1 MTTVWIAIALLT
13 IGTVAIKSI
22 GPVALGGR
30 DLPPQAAAVVA
41 RLAPSL
47 LAALVVV
54 DTFGG
59 EGRTLAVDES
69 AVGLLAAAGA
79 LALRLPMV
87 AVIAIAA
94 VALVARLPMAAVVVI
109 AAVATAAARAL

>member
-1 MTTVWIAIALLT
+1 MTTVWITIILLT
-13 IGTVAIKSI
+13 VGTVAIKAV
-22 GPVALGGR
+22 GPVTLGGR
-30 DLPPQAAAVVA
+30 ELPESMSGVVA

-59 EGRTLAVDES
+59 ADKTIAVDES
-69 AVGLLAAAGA
+69 ALGLLAAAGA

-87 AVIAIAA
+87 AVVGIAA
-94 VALVARLPMAAVVVI
+94 LVTAAVRLI
-109 AAVATAAARAL
+109 

>member
-1 MTTVWIAIALLT
+1 MIWATIALLT
-13 IGTVAIKSI
+13 VGSVAIKAL

-30 DLPPQAAAVVA
+30 ALPPQLSGVVA

-59 EGRTLAVDES
+59 PDRTLAVDET
-69 AVGLLAAAGA
+69 AVGLLAAVAA
-79 LALRLPMV
+79 LLARLPMV
-87 AVIAIAA
+87 AVVGIAA
-94 VALVARLPMAAVVVI
+94 IV
-109 AAVATAAARAL
+109 TAGLRAL

>member
-1 MTTVWIAIALLT
+1 MTATVWIMIALLT
-13 IGTVAIKSI
+13 VGTVAIKSI
-22 GPVALGGR
+22 GPVLLGGR
-30 DLPPQAAAVVA
+30 TLPPQMTGVVA

-59 EGRTLAVDES
+59 PDRTIAVDES
-69 AVGLLAAAGA
+69 AIGLLAAAGA

-87 AVIAIAA
+87 AVVGIAA
-94 VALVARLPMAAVVVI
+94 LVTAAVRL
-109 AAVATAAARAL
+109 A

>member
-1 MTTVWIAIALLT
+1 MSTVWITIAVLAA
-13 IGTVAIKSI
+13 GTVAIKAV

-30 DLPPQAAAVVA
+30 QLPLRLEGVVA

-59 EGRTLAVDES
+59 ERTLTIDET
-69 AVGLLAAAGA
+69 AAGLLAAGA
-79 LALRLPMV
+79 
-87 AVIAIAA
+87 
-94 VALVARLPMAAVVVI
+94 ALVARLPMFAVVVI
-109 AAVATAAARAL
+109 AAATTAALRALV

>member
-1 MTTVWIAIALLT
+1 MTTVWITIALLT
-13 IGTVAIKSI
+13 VGTVAIKSV

-30 DLPPQAAAVVA
+30 SLPPQMSGVVA

-54 DTFGG
+54 DLFGG
-59 EGRTLAVDES
+59 EDRSLAVDES
-69 AVGLLAAAGA
+69 ALGALAAAGA

-87 AVIAIAA
+87 AVVAIAA
-94 VALVARLPMAAVVVI
+94 VVTAGARLV
-109 AAVATAAARAL
+109 

>member
-13 IGTVAIKSI
+13 VGTVAIKSV
-22 GPVALGGR
+22 GPLALGGR
-30 DLPPQAAAVVA
+30 DLPPQATNVVA

-59 EGRTLAVDES
+59 PDRTLSIDAT
-69 AVGLLAAAGA
+69 AIGLVAAAAA
-79 LALRLPMV
+79 LL
-87 AVIAIAA
+87 
-94 VALVARLPMAAVVVI
+94 ARLPMFAVVVVAAVV
-109 AAVATAAARAL
+109 TAGARALF

>member
-1 MTTVWIAIALLT
+1 MTTAWVAILLLT
-13 IGTVAIKSI
+13 AGTVAIKAL

-30 DLPPQAAAVVA
+30 ELPESMTGVVA

-59 EGRTLAVDES
+59 EERTIAVDES
-69 AVGLLAAAGA
+69 AIGLLAAAGA
-79 LALRLPMV
+79 LALRLPMI
-87 AVIAIAA
+87 AVVAIAA
-94 VALVARLPMAAVVVI
+94 VV
-109 AAVATAAARAL
+109 TAGVRM

>member
-1 MTTVWIAIALLT
+1 MTTPWIAILLLT
-13 IGTVAIKSI
+13 AGTVAIKAL

-30 DLPPQAAAVVA
+30 ELPASMSGVVA

-59 EGRTLAVDES
+59 PERAISIDES

-79 LALRLPMV
+79 LALRLPMI
-87 AVIAIAA
+87 AVVAIAA
-94 VALVARLPMAAVVVI
+94 VVTAGLRLV
-109 AAVATAAARAL
+109 

>member
-1 MTTVWIAIALLT
+1 MTITVWIMIALLT
-13 IGTVAIKSI
+13 AGTVAIKSV
-22 GPVALGGR
+22 GPVLLGGR
-30 DLPPQAAAVVA
+30 TLPPQMTGVVA

-59 EGRTLAVDES
+59 EDRTLAVDES
-69 AVGLLAAAGA
+69 ALGLLAAAGA

-87 AVIAIAA
+87 AVVAIAA
-94 VALVARLPMAAVVVI
+94 LVTAAVRLV
-109 AAVATAAARAL
+109 

>member
-1 MTTVWIAIALLT
+1 MTTPWIAILLLT
-13 IGTVAIKSI
+13 AGTVAIKAL

-30 DLPPQAAAVVA
+30 ELPESMTGVVA

-54 DTFGG
+54 DIFGG
-59 EGRTLAVDES
+59 TERTISVDES

-79 LALRLPMV
+79 LALRLPMI
-87 AVIAIAA
+87 AVVAIAA
-94 VALVARLPMAAVVVI
+94 VVTAGLRLV
-109 AAVATAAARAL
+109 

>member
-1 MTTVWIAIALLT
+1 MIWATIALLT
-13 IGTVAIKSI
+13 VGSVAIKAL

-30 DLPPQAAAVVA
+30 ALPPQLSGVVA

-59 EGRTLAVDES
+59 PDRTLAVDET
-69 AVGLLAAAGA
+69 AVGLLAAVAA
-79 LALRLPMV
+79 LAARLPMV
-87 AVIAIAA
+87 AVVAIAA
-94 VALVARLPMAAVVVI
+94 VVTAAMR
-109 AAVATAAARAL
+109 AVA